1 MIAHHPSDELL
12 LAHASGS
19 SDEATSLIVAT
30 HLALCPACRRK
41 VAKAEFIG
49 GALLSD
55 VEPAAMSGNA
65 LDSVLSR
72 LDKVVQE
79 ASPVRSAGKSFVAPE
94 PLRSYLGG
102 DIGGVKWRSIVPGI
116 SYRPLFRKGGADARL
131 IRSRP
136 GHGVGVHTHHGEE
149 FTLCL
154 AGGYTDQTGTFARG
168 DLQTADP
175 SLSHRPMA
183 DEGEDCIVLAVSDA
197 PLKFQNGAIGLLA
210 KFFGF

>member
-1 MIAHHPSDELL
+1 MIAHHPADELL
-12 LAHASGS
+12 LAHASGA

-30 HLALCPACRRK
+30 HLALCPACRRT
-41 VAKAEFIG
+41 VAEAESAG
-49 GALLSD
+49 GILLAESG
-55 VEPAAMSGNA
+55 PAAMSPNA
-65 LDSVLSR
+65 LDAVMAR
-72 LDKVVQE
+72 LDSAKPE
-79 ASPVRSAGKSFVAPE
+79 IPKPRVRGNFVAPE

-102 DIGGVKWRSIVPGI
+102 DLGRVKWRTIVPGI
-116 SYRPLFRKGGADARL
+116 SYRPLFRRGEVDARL

-136 GHGVGVHTHHGEE
+136 GHGVGVHTHRGEE

-175 SLSHRPMA
+175 ELLHRPMA
-183 DEGEDCIVLAVSDA
+183 DDGEDCIVLAVSDA

>member
-12 LAHASGS
+12 LAHASGA

-41 VAKAEFIG
+41 VAKAESIG
-49 GALLSD
+49 GALLSQ

-65 LDSVLSR
+65 LNAVLSR
-72 LDKVVQE
+72 LDKVAPE
-79 ASPVRSAGKSFVAPE
+79 APPVRAGGKSFVAPE
-94 PLRSYLGG
+94 PLRSYLG
-102 DIGGVKWRSIVPGI
+102 DDLDGVKWHMIVPGI
-116 SYRPLFRKGGADARL
+116 SYRPLFRKGKSDARL

-136 GHGVGVHTHHGEE
+136 GHGVGVHTHCGEE

-175 SLSHRPMA
+175 TLLHRPMA
-183 DEGEDCIVLAVSDA
+183 DDGEDCIVLAVCDA
-197 PLKFQNGAIGLLA
+197 PLKFQSRAIGLIG